1 MMSRVEL
8 LGKAIPITACGRN
21 PLFSI
26 LTAFNILTLALVVNS
41 EKLTD
46 ILKIL
51 RNTKTLSENTDL
63 DEKDYI
69 VKLFKFGCG

>member
-1 MMSRVEL
+1 M
-8 LGKAIPITACGRN
+8 GKAIPITACGRN
-21 PLFSI
+21 PPFSI

-51 RNTKTLSENTDL
+51 RNTKQCIYITLSENTDF
-63 DEKDYI
+63 DEKDY
-69 VKLFKFGCG
+69 VVNLFKFGCC